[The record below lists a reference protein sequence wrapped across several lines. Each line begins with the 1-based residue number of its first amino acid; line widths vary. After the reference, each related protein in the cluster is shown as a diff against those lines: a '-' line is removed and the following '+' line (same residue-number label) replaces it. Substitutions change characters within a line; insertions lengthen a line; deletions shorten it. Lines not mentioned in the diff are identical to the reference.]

1 MRKLIA
7 ALPLLAP
14 MLALTACGG
23 ASGPQALG
31 SIAPPAGGSTG
42 GTGGAGGGI
51 GSGGT
56 GTGTPT
62 PTATPANLLDV
73 TSATTFN
80 AIGSF
85 QSLDVTET
93 GVYALSGP
101 VLYQGNAATLRAPS
115 GTVNYDPRD
124 GIFTV
129 VFSDTKAG
137 VNTGTVRFQDP
148 AHRTDYGGSAGP
160 EWGVPT
166 NLTDFNYLE
175 AVGPS
180 SRPASAET
188 NDLGR
193 VDSVTFFY
201 QRPGSQTKYVSLAGY
216 VRNAFDRT
224 TDPLVFKGT
233 TTSTFQRGAMVF
245 GTDTLRSQIPITGT
259 GTYTG
264 GMLASMVVNTT
275 IDTSNR
281 MPNYFQW
288 ITGSSSVTLD
298 FGKQTMAMMLTGTVL
313 PATYGGQLVPA
324 NQTGVPGGAT
334 FQAKGSGTISLTSS
348 GGFTGSFGGNDAAGL
363 ANYVRFVN
371 GGTTT
376 VVNTTSVAQGT
387 SAAGASSIDGAFFGP
402 NAVNVGGNLR
412 IVGGTPDQRVDI
424 LGAFTGAKQP

>member
-1 MRKLIA
+1 MRSVIA

-23 ASGPQALG
+23 ASGPETVG
-31 SIAPPAGGSTG
+31 SIAAPGGGGTSG
-42 GTGGAGGGI
+42 GTGGGVGG
-51 GSGGT
+51 

-62 PTATPANLLDV
+62 PTPTPTATNFLDV
-73 TSATTFN
+73 SGETTFN

-85 QSLDVTET
+85 QSLDVDET

-101 VLYQGNAATLRAPS
+101 VLYQGNAATVRAPN

-129 VFSDTKAG
+129 QFTDPKAG
-137 VNTGTVRFQDP
+137 MATGAIRFQDP
-148 AHRTDYGGSAGP
+148 GHRTDIGVASGP
-160 EWGVPT
+160 ASGVPT
-166 NLTDFNYLE
+166 LSDFNYLE
-175 AVGPS
+175 VVGPS
-180 SRPASAET
+180 SRAANVAT
-188 NDLGR
+188 GDFGR
-193 VDSVTFFY
+193 ADSITFFY

-224 TDPLVFKGT
+224 ADPLTFKAT
-233 TTSTFQRGAMVF
+233 TTSNFQRGALVF
-245 GTDTLRSQIPITGT
+245 GQDTLRSQIPITGT

-264 GMLASMVVNTT
+264 GLLASMVVNTS

-281 MPNYFQW
+281 LPNYFQW
-288 ITGSSSVTLD
+288 ITGNSTVTLD
-298 FGKQTMAMMLTGTVL
+298 FGKQTMAMMLTGTVQT
-313 PATYGGQLVPA
+313 ATYGGQEVPLS
-324 NQTGVPGGAT
+324 QLTVPGGAT
-334 FQAKGSGTISLTSS
+334 FQAKGSGTISLTST
-348 GGFTGSFGGNDAAGL
+348 GGFTGSFGGTDAAGL

-376 VVNTTSVAQGT
+376 TVNTTSVAQGT
-387 SAAGASSIDGAFFGP
+387 SVAGASSIDGAFFGP

-412 IVGGTPDQRVDI
+412 IVGGTPGQRVDI